1 MQAPT
6 FDMQYIITTWENN
19 MTVSRILLSGG
30 AALAML
36 GTSACVTDPNTG
48 ERKASRTAI
57 GTGLGGTLGYLLG
70 DAIGGDAARI
80 IGAGIGGSAGAMF
93 GKQFDDQIRELE
105 EDLEGTGVDVE
116 EVGDQDA
123 IVLRLPDGVTFARGS
138 AEINPGFYDSLNSV
152 GESLVTYPNSLV
164 DVYGFTDTTG
174 STELN
179 QRLSEQRAQA
189 VSDYVAAR
197 GVSRA
202 RLETRGYGES
212 YDYLRVK
219 TADGVDEPLN
229 RRVEIKIVPITQDD
243 VNAARSE

>member
-1 MQAPT
+1 
-6 FDMQYIITTWENN
+6 
-19 MTVSRILLSGG
+19 MTLSRILLSGG

-123 IVLRLPDGVTFARGS
+123 IVVRLPDGVTFARGS

-152 GESLVTYPNSLV
+152 GESLITYPNSLV

-174 STELN
+174 SSELN

-189 VSDYVAAR
+189 VSDYIAAR

-243 VNAARSE
+243 VSAARSQ